1 MGDYKLGWLLH
12 RNGVTILTWL
22 VGAEEWGDYI
32 NLAGC
37 CKGVGMTIDK
47 AGCCKGVGVTID
59 KAGCCKGMG

>member
-1 MGDYKLGWLLH
+1 M
-12 RNGVTILTWL
+12 TILTWL